1 MPNATASTSEKVSKS
16 DTTTP
21 SSPTFNVTELPM
33 EPLLISLKDAAPII
47 GLSYY
52 GFYELVEAGTIP
64 TVYQGRRRY
73 VTPQTLREYVDALPT
88 SSPADDLPSKSA

>member
-1 MPNATASTSEKVSKS
+1 MPNATASNVEKASNA
-16 DTTTP
+16 DITEPP

-33 EPLLISLKDAAPII
+33 EPLLISLKDAAPIV

-73 VTPQTLREYVDALPT
+73 VTPQTLRDYVDSL
-88 SSPADDLPSKSA
+88 SEKSA

>member
-1 MPNATASTSEKVSKS
+1 MPNATASNVEKASKPDKTGTT

-21 SSPTFNVTELPM
+21 NLGSSPTFNVTELPM

-73 VTPQTLREYVDALPT
+73 VTPQTLREYVDSL
-88 SSPADDLPSKSA
+88 SDSA

>member
-1 MPNATASTSEKVSKS
+1 MPNATASNVEKASNPDQTGTIAEPS
-16 DTTTP
+16 

-52 GFYELVEAGTIP
+52 GFYELIEAGTIP
-64 TVYQGRRRY
+64 SVYQGRRRY
-73 VTPQTLREYVDALPT
+73 VTPQALRTYVDSLPT
-88 SSPADDLPSKSA
+88 TTEDLSA